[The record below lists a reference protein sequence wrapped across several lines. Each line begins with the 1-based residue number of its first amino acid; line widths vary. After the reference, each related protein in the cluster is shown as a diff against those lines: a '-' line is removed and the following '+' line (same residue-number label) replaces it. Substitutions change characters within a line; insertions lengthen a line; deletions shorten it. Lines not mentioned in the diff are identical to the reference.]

1 MTCSRLNSP
10 GAIRNNECKS
20 LVLVVGFASSE
31 NVISG
36 RHCSLQFGVGG
47 QVKRDFEDFVRK
59 DLLGF
64 VTQSQ

>member
-1 MTCSRLNSP
+1 M
-10 GAIRNNECKS
+10 
-20 LVLVVGFASSE
+20 VLVVGFASSE
-31 NVISG
+31 NVLSG